1 MKSEEAENKLRESE
15 GTLAAVRSSEVRKLK
30 EENEDLCER
39 LAFVD
44 GEAEDYRNELNTERE
59 QHREVLEELKG
70 DVNVLKARLQER
82 DNELKQL
89 KSTQE
94 TAGLAADKE
103 STEEDDIESILDGQ
117 KVDAAPLPTAETEPT
132 TGTTSDE
139 REEYVKTLEDELEL
153 VTEQLIEA
161 ETKLSQTQA
170 ELEEALVEAEEANK
184 KLEDAN
190 SNGSSAAENVAAE
203 QSGQIT
209 ELESS
214 IKLLEEENAALQ
226 EEAKQLKEEL
236 ELALE
241 ELALSKEEL
250 EAYEEDRKELTN
262 DFDLERKH
270 HKDEVAALQTQLD
283 KASSEERARE
293 IEAKSWEEALV
304 ESKKESQS
312 LQEEVGQLEVALRNS
327 KADCEVLQQEMEVLK
342 VAFDET
348 ADREKV
354 GEANSWE
361 EALVE
366 SKKETQSSQEEVGQ
380 LEVALRNSKADC
392 EVLQQEMEDLKV
404 AFDET
409 ADREKV
415 ESEGQHKALEEL
427 FATRSREVEELKEE
441 VTNLT
446 DTNSSLAKMLKDMEA
461 NLQKREFEIE
471 RQQKNL
477 TSASASSSQELQ
489 DAQDEIYSVEGLL
502 EVARKEL
509 DEQRSEMQKV
519 RSSLEEKIEHTQE
532 ELSTAEEELARTQ
545 SKLLEV
551 EREGSS
557 ARHLEEEI
565 KQLKNQVLRANNNVD
580 RGFSEEKKE
589 STQELVNIDDAV
601 DEVEGILQS
610 NNPEMIAK
618 EVRLMAKKM
627 SAQKSHNAQLLT
639 RILKLQG
646 NIQVCCRIRPMSVD
660 ESQKG
665 LHEVAQ
671 SLSETEIG
679 CLDHRTKAWKSY
691 AFDKVWGPGTWQK
704 DVFQD
709 VEPMVLSVIDGYN
722 ACIFAYG
729 QTGSGKTFTM
739 EGNKENSQYGISQ
752 RTIQKIF
759 TLLQD
764 KARQHQNNPLN
775 DEDAEPFEYTIE
787 VGMLEIYNDE
797 GKVLLCHKNASHL
810 FLSS

>member
-1 MKSEEAENKLRESE
+1 M
-15 GTLAAVRSSEVRKLK
+15 
-30 EENEDLCER
+30 
-39 LAFVD
+39 
-44 GEAEDYRNELNTERE
+44 
-59 QHREVLEELKG
+59 
-70 DVNVLKARLQER
+70 
-82 DNELKQL
+82 
-89 KSTQE
+89 
-94 TAGLAADKE
+94 
-103 STEEDDIESILDGQ
+103 
-117 KVDAAPLPTAETEPT
+117 
-132 TGTTSDE
+132 
-139 REEYVKTLEDELEL
+139 
-153 VTEQLIEA
+153 
-161 ETKLSQTQA
+161 
-170 ELEEALVEAEEANK
+170 
-184 KLEDAN
+184 
-190 SNGSSAAENVAAE
+190 
-203 QSGQIT
+203 
-209 ELESS
+209 
-214 IKLLEEENAALQ
+214 
-226 EEAKQLKEEL
+226 
-236 ELALE
+236 
-241 ELALSKEEL
+241 
-250 EAYEEDRKELTN
+250 
-262 DFDLERKH
+262 
-270 HKDEVAALQTQLD
+270 
-283 KASSEERARE
+283 
-293 IEAKSWEEALV
+293 
-304 ESKKESQS
+304 
-312 LQEEVGQLEVALRNS
+312 
-327 KADCEVLQQEMEVLK
+327 
-342 VAFDET
+342 AFDET